1 MSSYKELI
9 ENLQFQVK
17 TLLEANATQKKI
29 IDNWIDKQ
37 INNPP
42 SNLDKTGNQI
52 DIDDDANNDKIIKF
66 E

>member
-17 TLLEANATQKKI
+17 TLLEANATQKEI